1 MIDYNKIFDEY
12 VSITK
17 DFLRKESIFPQ
28 IDPAKSEAILEAISP
43 FEFKTDAFS
52 KSNNRKKG
60 ILLVH
65 GFMDTPFAM
74 RDIGKFFSFKNILVR
89 SILLPGHGT
98 TPEHLL
104 NIRLEEWLAKV
115 KYGIENLEKDVDDVY
130 LLGLSAGGALAFYYG
145 LNPGILKISGIAAIS
160 PSIKISTLAQ
170 FARVVGVFKK
180 WKRIERD
187 RDYAKY
193 ESYPV
198 NGVYQ
203 IYRLTEML
211 GETDKSISIPAII
224 VLSEDDTTV
233 LSEASIDFFSER
245 IAGRKKLIVY
255 KNNPRK
261 NSDPLVEEKESSYP
275 ELNILNFSHVSVHI
289 SPDNPHYGRNG
300 DYKNCLHYSSDTKR
314 FDKCKSADDKKVK
327 YGETNLIDKNLIP
340 ENEIFRRLTFNPDFD
355 NMCEEIFTFLMQDK

>member
-170 FARVVGVFKK
+170 FA
-180 WKRIERD
+180 
-187 RDYAKY
+187 
-193 ESYPV
+193 
-198 NGVYQ
+198 
-203 IYRLTEML
+203 
-211 GETDKSISIPAII
+211 II

-233 LSEASIDFFSER
+233 LSEASVDFFSKR

-255 KNNPRK
+255 KNNPHK

>member
-1 MIDYNKIFDEY
+1 MIDYNKPFDEY
-12 VSITK
+12 ILVTK
-17 DFLRKESIFPQ
+17 DFLRKESIFPR
-28 IDPAKSEAILEAISP
+28 IDPAKSEEILEAISP
-43 FEFKTDAFS
+43 FEFKTETFS
-52 KSNNRKKG
+52 KTNNRKRG

-74 RDIGKFFSFKNILVR
+74 RDIGKFFSSKNFLIR

-104 NIRLEEWLAKV
+104 NIKLEEWLSIV
-115 KYGIENLEKDVDDVY
+115 EYGINNLKKEVDEVY
-130 LLGLSAGGALAFYYG
+130 IIGLSAGGALAFYYG
-145 LNPGILKISGIAAIS
+145 LNPGNLKINGIAAIS

-187 RDYAKY
+187 QDYTKY

-211 GETDKSISIPAII
+211 KETNNKINVPSII

-233 LSEASIDFFSER
+233 LSEASLNFFSEKLT
-245 IAGRKKLIVY
+245 GRKKLIVY
-255 KNNPRK
+255 KNKPSK
-261 NSDPLVEEKESSYP
+261 NSDPLIEEKESLYP
-275 ELNILNFSHVSVHI
+275 DLNILNFSHVSVHI

-300 DYKNCLHYSSDTKR
+300 DYINCLHYSNDAEKFSE
-314 FDKCKSADDKKVK
+314 CKSAEGKKVK
-327 YGETNLIDKNLIP
+327 YGETNLVDKKLIQ
-340 ENEIFRRLTFNPDFD
+340 ENEIFRRLTFNPDFE
-355 NMCEEIFTFLMQDK
+355 NMCEEIFTFLIQDR